1 MRVLV
6 LSPHG
11 DLISDT
17 IEAADGVYDWRSPD
31 CEVSDWPDSD
41 WVVSFGYRKIIPHH
55 TIERFQGQ
63 IINIHGSLLPH
74 NKGADPNFW
83 SWFNDT
89 RKGVTIHRIA
99 DALDG
104 GEILAQVEL
113 LGFEFR
119 TVNGDYSLKTTYDDL
134 LIAAS
139 GLFARTWPD
148 IIKGTIEPIKP
159 AECNGSYHRSADKD
173 KFMRFLSGGWYTP
186 INEVQELGQIYR
198 GDHD

>member
-89 RKGVTIHRIA
+89 PKGVTIHRVA
-99 DALDG
+99 DAIDG
-104 GEILAQVEL
+104 GEHLAQIEL
-113 LGFEFR
+113 SRLDFR
-119 TVNGDYSLKTTYDDL
+119 AVDGNFTLRTTYDDL
-134 LIAAS
+134 LVAAS
-139 GLFARTWPD
+139 GLFARQWPN
-148 IIKGTIEPIKP
+148 IIKGEIPERGK
-159 AECNGSYHRSADKD
+159 AGSKGSYHRSTDKD
-173 KFMRFLSGGWYTP
+173 KFMRLLTNQWNTP
-186 INEVQELGQIYR
+186 VNEVEELGQIYR